1 MNEKLAGWLA
11 MKMMGVERVVSERR
25 SGSGGGVG
33 VRVVSF
39 TRDVMEIL
47 WIWAGLDL
55 GEEFC
60 ALSVRPLIWKPQNA
74 IVADV
79 QHIGFDKVPAC
90 RANLSEIVVG

>member
-1 MNEKLAGWLA
+1 M
-11 MKMMGVERVVSERR
+11 
-25 SGSGGGVG
+25 G
-33 VRVVSF
+33 VRVVSL